1 MAPSAPIHRVVLDA
15 NVLYPASLRD
25 LLLRC
30 AEKELYRLQLSQDI
44 WTEVV
49 RNLVDAG
56 RMTSAQA
63 ARLDAAI
70 GAFLR
75 RSDALVTGYEPLIP
89 TLTNDPKDR
98 HVLAV
103 AIHAH
108 AHIIV
113 TVNLKHF
120 PASALA
126 PHGIVAQHS
135 DAFLTH
141 LHASHAEILTQIVR
155 EQVADLKNPPLSV
168 ADVLDTLAQHV
179 PTTVSLLQTAIAAR
193 GEPSDSLG

>member
-49 RNLVDAG
+49 RNLVDTG

-103 AIHAH
+103 APSTPMPTSLSPSISSTFRPTRSHRM
-108 AHIIV
+108 
-113 TVNLKHF
+113 
-120 PASALA
+120 ASWRSTPTPSSHTCT
-126 PHGIVAQHS
+126 PHTPKSSRRLCATRQR
-135 DAFLTH
+135 T
-141 LHASHAEILTQIVR
+141 
-155 EQVADLKNPPLSV
+155 
-168 ADVLDTLAQHV
+168 
-179 PTTVSLLQTAIAAR
+179 
-193 GEPSDSLG
+193 